1 MDRPTPWTEP
11 FRQRWGDP
19 VEDLR
24 RRFDRLPPSF
34 SVREVAAWTGLFL
47 LVMGAVVVVLE
58 LFV

>member
-1 MDRPTPWTEP
+1 MDRWPSWTEP
-11 FRQRWGDP
+11 FRGRWGEP

-24 RRFDRLPPSF
+24 QRFDRLPPSF
-34 SVREVAAWTGLFL
+34 SAREVAAWTGLFL